1 MNETHFEHLL
11 SRLLDDVLTADELSE
26 LIQLARENPE
36 RQAELQAQLEASEM
50 ITQAEDELRD
60 SPLFVAATLG
70 RIGDDPFVASVRS
83 AIETGRDKR
92 YWPPRRISRWPWAV
106 AAAAVVALITSVAV
120 LRPKNEPE
128 ILRITALNGS
138 AQWTG
143 DGGRV
148 KVDLDVGR
156 SLGGGTLESLAADS
170 WAVLEFRDG
179 SKVTV
184 SGRSMLTI
192 AGGAHKE
199 LHLRQGSL
207 SASVSP
213 QPAGE
218 RMIINTPTAKLEILG
233 TQLNVDADP
242 SSTVLN
248 VNEGRVR
255 ATRLVDGRVAEV
267 PAGHQIVASLDRLVD
282 YKARPRAEPVHSWQV
297 TLPRDAKHGQWQ
309 PDQGEHSASLRAAP
323 YLVTCGRPKP
333 LLVYMTAFAVA
344 SSDSP
349 PVLLSPGGRFRI
361 RGRMESTGA
370 LIFGLTLHY
379 PKAGFAGKYSTA
391 RRIAVSEERGG
402 LFDIELR
409 LEEFKP
415 EEARFPAV
423 PINLELVDCWCLTV
437 HEDRGLRIGDVAL
450 REANPMNSVRGK
462 E

>member
-1 MNETHFEHLL
+1 MNETRFDDLA

-26 LIQLARENPE
+26 LIQLARDNPE
-36 RQAELQAQLEASEM
+36 RQAELQSQLEVSEM

-60 SPLFVAATLG
+60 SPLFIAATLD
-70 RIGDDPFVASVRS
+70 RIDDHPFVATVRS
-83 AIETGRDKR
+83 ALVEGGNK
-92 YWPPRRISRWPWAV
+92 PRRTPVRVSRWPWAV
-106 AAAAVVALITSVAV
+106 AAAAVVALIASVAL
-120 LRPKNEPE
+120 LRPKDEPE
-128 ILRITALNGS
+128 IIRITALNGS
-138 AQWTG
+138 TQWTG

-148 KVDLDVGR
+148 KVDLEVGR

-192 AGGAHKE
+192 AGGAQKE

-213 QPAGE
+213 QHAGE

-255 ATRLVDGRVAEV
+255 VTRLVDGRVAEV

-282 YKARPRAEPVHSWQV
+282 YKARRRAEPVHSWQV
-297 TLPRDAKHGQWQ
+297 TLPKDAKHGQWQ
-309 PDQGEHSASLRAAP
+309 RDRGEHSDSVRAAP

-333 LLVYMTAFAVA
+333 LLIYMSAFAVA

-349 PVLLSPGGRFRI
+349 PVFLSPGGRFRI
-361 RGRMESTGA
+361 RGRMESTGK
-370 LIFGLTLHY
+370 LIFGLTMHY
-379 PKAGFAGKYSTA
+379 PKGGFAGKYVAS
-391 RRIAVSEERGG
+391 RRIEVSEERGG
-402 LFDIELR
+402 NFDIELR
-409 LEEFKP
+409 LADFKP
-415 EEARFPAV
+415 DEARFPGV
-423 PINLELVDCWCLTV
+423 RIDFELVDCWCLTL
-437 HEDRGLRIGDVAL
+437 HEDLGLRIGDVEL
-450 REANPMNSVRGK
+450 TQANSPAR
-462 E
+462 